1 MRWLTLYARSRQV
14 PASLAALATTVTLLW
29 LMADDGT
36 PRLAALALAAA
47 VATTAIG
54 LSGQDLHLDRTAA
67 IHWLPRRAAHLFLIG
82 TVSAA
87 VLLTLQ
93 AVGTDL
99 APTAFILRD
108 TAGLVGLAA
117 LAATAFGGQYA
128 WTLPLGWFAVALF
141 IPPSDETP
149 VRIATWMLQA
159 PGTPAAT
166 WTAWGLAVVGTAV
179 YAVSG
184 PRR

>member
-1 MRWLTLYARSRQV
+1 VRWLILYARSRQV
-14 PASLAALATTVTLLW
+14 PASLAAMATAVTLLW
-29 LMADDGT
+29 LVADDGA

-47 VATTAIG
+47 VTTAAIG

-67 IHWLPRRAAHLFLIG
+67 IRWLPRRAAHVLLIG

-87 VLLTLQ
+87 ALLALQ
-93 AVGTDL
+93 AIGTDL
-99 APTAFILRD
+99 APTAFVLRD

-117 LAATAFGGQYA
+117 LAATAFGGQHA
-128 WTLPLGWFAVALF
+128 WTIPIGWFAVALF
-141 IPPSDETP
+141 IPPSDELG
-149 VRIATWMLQA
+149 VRIATWMLL
-159 PGTPAAT
+159 PPDTPVAT
-166 WTAWGLAVVGTAV
+166 WTAWGLAAVGTAV